1 MVKVSTVGVINYGLG
16 NISSIRSAFRSL
28 GVTSY
33 LVSNQSDAM
42 NCSHF
47 ILPGVG
53 AMKSAMEEIVRQDI
67 DNLINFLVEA
77 EKPILGICLGMQLLG
92 TKGYELSETLGL
104 NLIEGE
110 VHLITD
116 NPRIRKL
123 PRFGWIDVSSGNL
136 NQKSRLLVKNET
148 NRYYFANSYHLE
160 PMDSNVITGLDM
172 HGLVAVV
179 EKDLVFGTQF
189 HPEKSG
195 IEGLKLLQRFLDI
208 RGNN

>member
-1 MVKVSTVGVINYGLG
+1 MNFSTVGVINYGIG
-16 NISSIRSAFRSL
+16 NISSIRSALRSL
-28 GVTSY
+28 GVFTT
-33 LVSNQSDAM
+33 LVSNQNDTK

-53 AMKSAMEEIVRQDI
+53 AMKSAMDEIVRQDI
-67 DNLINFLVEA
+67 DDVVKGILGE

-92 TKGYELSETLGL
+92 SKGYELSESLGL

-110 VHLITD
+110 VQLIQD

-123 PRFGWIDVSSGNL
+123 PRFGWINVKSSNP
-136 NQKSRLLVKNET
+136 NHHSRLLEKNET
-148 NRYYFANSYHLE
+148 NRYYFANSFHLK
-160 PMDSNVITGLDM
+160 PTDPNVVTGLDA

-195 IEGLKLLQRFLDI
+195 AQGLKLLQRFLDV
-208 RGNN
+208 RGKI